1 VDPVV
6 TSVPGD
12 APRGATSAARG
23 TVAMVAGQAAY
34 FVIGYAVVVVL
45 AREMG
50 PALYGSYGVIMSV
63 LVWVEQSGR
72 HAFQTS
78 VSRMVAVE
86 PSRGDSVLRAAVC
99 LNLFVNAGLYL
110 GFWLASPWLA
120 RWFGIVDAD
129 WYFRVAA
136 IDLPFFA
143 LYSTL
148 QGVHQGHR
156 RFYQLALAN
165 ALYAAAK
172 LVGVVALSRG
182 GIEVVE
188 ALAVNVVASL
198 AGILVLARSS
208 GLEVWPKAPW
218 DAADVRRLLATG
230 APVGAYTVAN
240 LFDSALPLW
249 VLKAWSGQVGDAA
262 SGLYVAASNVAVV
275 PSISI
280 SVLGMVLLPA
290 VARAVSRGEKPLVRR
305 YIRQAMRLFFLVYVP
320 ACLLIVQHAELL
332 MTWIYSE
339 RYSDGGALL
348 AVLVVAAG
356 FRAIQAILAW
366 TVIAAG
372 GAVSLAGMMSAT
384 AAITGVLS
392 VVLVDSIGA
401 IGAATASCATS
412 AFAAGLAAAILYRR
426 FGGVGVAMPLAR
438 IGGAGMAMLLAS
450 WWLGGVWNPLA
461 GIGAGV
467 VVYLAIV
474 LATEVTREDFD
485 SLVSTGRTAR
495 EEEIR

>member
-1 VDPVV
+1 
-6 TSVPGD
+6 
-12 APRGATSAARG
+12 
-23 TVAMVAGQAAY
+23 MVAGQAAY

-86 PSRGDSVLRAAVC
+86 PSRGDSVLRAAVH
-99 LNLFVNAGLYL
+99 LNVLVNAGLYL
-110 GFWLASPWLA
+110 AFWLASPWLA
-120 RWFGIVDAD
+120 GWFGIADAD

-156 RFYQLALAN
+156 RFYRLALAN

-172 LVGVVALSRG
+172 LLGVIALSRG

-188 ALAVNVVASL
+188 ALAVNVFASL
-198 AGILVLARSS
+198 AGILVLARAS
-208 GLEVWPKAPW
+208 GLGASAPW

-305 YIRQAMRLFFLVYVP
+305 YIRQAMRLFFLAYVP

-356 FRAIQAILAW
+356 FRAIQAILGW

-372 GAVSLAGMMSAT
+372 GAVWLAGMMTAT
-384 AAITGVLS
+384 AAVTGVLS
-392 VVLVDSIGA
+392 VVLVDSVGA
-401 IGAATASCATS
+401 IGAAAASCASS
-412 AFAAGLAAAILYRR
+412 ALAAGFAAAILYRN
-426 FGGVGVAMPLAR
+426 FGGVGVALPLAR
-438 IGGAGMAMLLAS
+438 IGGAGMAMLLVS

-461 GIGAGV
+461 GVVAGV
-467 VVYLAIV
+467 VVYLAVV

-485 SLVSTGRTAR
+485 SLVSTGRTAP
-495 EEEIR
+495 EEEVR